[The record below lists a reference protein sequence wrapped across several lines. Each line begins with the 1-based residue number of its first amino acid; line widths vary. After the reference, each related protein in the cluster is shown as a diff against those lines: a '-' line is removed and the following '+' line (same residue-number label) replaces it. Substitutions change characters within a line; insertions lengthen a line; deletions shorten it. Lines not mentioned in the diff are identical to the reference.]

1 MRRIMLMATAALV
14 MAAMTVVRKGGSG
27 EYALPRSK
35 TLNPLTPLSG
45 VLAPLGRGTAPARR
59 LVQNV
64 RASPAHI
71 G

>member
-1 MRRIMLMATAALV
+1 MRRILRVMTVALV
-14 MAAMTVVRKGGSG
+14 MAAMMAVRKGGSG
-27 EYALPRSK
+27 EYAVPRSK
-35 TLNPLTPLSG
+35 TLNPPTPLSG

-64 RASPAHI
+64 RASLAHI